1 MHSLNYALDQE
12 NLRLK
17 AKNVKLKQ
25 ALEMAVETAEMLK
38 TQRNKYSERFSYLSH
53 EVDSLRDV
61 AQDLKS
67 AKEKESAKGGNSNTL
82 NTYIQTAKKTTSID
96 PMTQRP

>member
-1 MHSLNYALDQE
+1 
-12 NLRLK
+12 
-17 AKNVKLKQ
+17 
-25 ALEMAVETAEMLK
+25 MAVETAEMLK

-67 AKEKESAKGGNSNTL
+67 AKGGNSNTL